1 MSPASPGCQQ
11 KTGDLQ
17 RRFESGLGTI
27 LMWIVPVPK
36 LHTVERHYPGCVWDG
51 WSHQVFNALL
61 GPNSPKSCSQPQAG

>member
-27 LMWIVPVPK
+27 LMWIMPVPRATHSGET
-36 LHTVERHYPGCVWDG
+36 LSRLC
-51 WSHQVFNALL
+51 L
-61 GPNSPKSCSQPQAG
+61 GEVVSSSV